1 MAASLIVALLVIA
14 TVWGFY
20 LLPSLMGDRRN
31 APLSSTEQ
39 FDRWTSLMA
48 DVQRRQYDPSD
59 SSSRLTVRARRRRV
73 LAGLIGVAAVTL
85 AVAWW
90 QNSFTWLLVHLAV
103 DVLLA
108 LYVAVLVQLRRRREW
123 MMAHDLI
130 PERQAERSESQV
142 RVIAN

>member
-1 MAASLIVALLVIA
+1 MTASLIVALLVIA

-20 LLPSLMGDRRN
+20 LLPSLMGDRRD

-48 DVQRRQYDPSD
+48 DVQRRQYNASVA
-59 SSSRLTVRARRRRV
+59 SQRLTVRARRRRV
-73 LAGLIGVAAVTL
+73 LAVLIFLAVATL

-90 QNSFTWLLVHLAV
+90 LNSFAWLLGHLAV

-108 LYVAVLVQLRRRREW
+108 LYVAMLVQIRQNHQYRVAIDTLP
-123 MMAHDLI
+123 D
-130 PERQAERSESQV
+130 RQAERQESQV
-142 RVIAN
+142 RVIAH